1 MAETETTP
9 TPAPTAPAQRS
20 FREWLRDMPR
30 WKKVSLLTAGAL
42 VVTGA
47 VLMVVSPAEAQHA
60 TNAAGPGSPLQSTLL
75 PDQPTAPGT
84 TPTAAAEEPAAKG
97 VFRLGFSFI
106 AGFALGSFVRATLR
120 IASIALGFWLA
131 ATLVLSYYGLVEVNW
146 HGIDELWSRFC
157 TNIESEWANFRTFA
171 TGSLPAAGLVTA
183 GFVIGV
189 KRH

>member
-1 MAETETTP
+1 MAETETASTP
-9 TPAPTAPAQRS
+9 IRTAPAQRS

-30 WKKVSLLTAGAL
+30 WKKLSLLTATGL
-42 VVTGA
+42 VATGA
-47 VLMVVSPAEAQHA
+47 VLMFVAPGETAHVTTGA
-60 TNAAGPGSPLQSTLL
+60 GSPLQSGLQPDL
-75 PDQPTAPGT
+75 PNSGGTA
-84 TPTAAAEEPAAKG
+84 TPAAAEEPAAKG

-131 ATLVLSYYGLVEVNW
+131 ATLVLSYYGLVQVNW
-146 HGIDELWSRFC
+146 QGIDELWSRFC
-157 TNIESEWANFRTFA
+157 SNIESEWANFRTFA

-183 GFVIGV
+183 GFLIGV